1 MPVINTEY
9 DEESDWPI
17 PLVNPVEFESESPNY
32 QGLKQFTTTDGKK
45 FFAAGSTVLSLVP
58 GTYNI
63 KVDNSAGICFQKI
76 NIATDGLLRFP
87 NSNSEKVIEEIS
99 KFWDRE
105 SVFNK
110 YNLNYKRGIFLY
122 GPPGSGKS
130 STIQIVSED
139 VVKRNGVVFK
149 FNNPSVFVEGI
160 RIFREIQPDTPV
172 VVLMEDI
179 DSTIEAFNESE
190 VLNILDGVDQ
200 ASKIVFLATS
210 NYPELLSQRLL
221 NRPSRFDKRF
231 KMEHPDENARRLYF
245 DNLID
250 DEAIENSSIDIDQW
264 VAETEN
270 MSIAHLKELF
280 VTVCILGNSYS
291 DSLEALRGMSNIPR
305 SDADYDKKVG
315 FGANSGGKGWR

>member
-1 MPVINTEY
+1 MPVINTQY
-9 DEESDWPI
+9 ESDWCPESRANH
-17 PLVNPVEFESESPNY
+17 PLEFESELPNY
-32 QGLKQFTTTDGKK
+32 RGLKQFTTTDGKK
-45 FFAAGSTVLSLVP
+45 FFPAGSTVSSLVP

-76 NIATDGLLRFP
+76 DIATDGLLRFP

-105 SVFNK
+105 SVFKK

-160 RIFREIQPDTPV
+160 RIFREIQPNTPV

-179 DSTIEAFNESE
+179 DSTIEAYNESE

-200 ASKIVFLATS
+200 ASKVVFLATS

-305 SDADYDKKVG
+305 SDTDYDKKVG